1 MIQEGKAASSCFVSA
16 AIPAKKQIIQ
26 ASRTI
31 IVTNMI
37 GMGFCTGLFF
47 SSGIDTEILPTSVAE
62 FKGVLVQDRTADL
75 TVWVSILSQRVGAKV
90 RVQFHTRA
98 ISWHSSLAL
107 TFRRYT
113 KFFGLLYTLP
123 PYDHFNFSLTVQTS

>member
-1 MIQEGKAASSCFVSA
+1 MIREGKAASSCFVLA

-75 TVWVSILSQRVGAKV
+75 TSMGLHAFALEDRI
-90 RVQFHTRA
+90 TR
-98 ISWHSSLAL
+98 
-107 TFRRYT
+107 
-113 KFFGLLYTLP
+113 
-123 PYDHFNFSLTVQTS
+123 